1 MTPLIYYDTIIN
13 KEMCE
18 ERGNTMAVFAKPV
31 RQMIRVKA
39 EDTEDFLKRF
49 NEHVITKEQIDLCEA
64 AGRLF
69 MHEGKRQ
76 K

>member
-1 MTPLIYYDTIIN
+1 MTPLIYYDTIKN
-13 KEMCE
+13 KEMYE
-18 ERGNTMAVFAKPV
+18 KRRNTMAVFAKPV

>member
-1 MTPLIYYDTIIN
+1 MTPLICYDTIKN
-13 KEMCE
+13 KEMRI
-18 ERGNTMAVFAKPV
+18 ERRNTMAVFPKPV

-39 EDTEDFLKRF
+39 EDAEDFLKRF

>member
-1 MTPLIYYDTIIN
+1 MTPLIYYDTIKN
-13 KEMCE
+13 KEMCK
-18 ERGNTMAVFAKPV
+18 ERRNTMAVFAKPV

>member
-1 MTPLIYYDTIIN
+1 MIQLKT
-13 KEMCE
+13 KRCVGG
-18 ERGNTMAVFAKPV
+18 RRNTMAVFAKPV

>member
-1 MTPLIYYDTIIN
+1 
-13 KEMCE
+13 
-18 ERGNTMAVFAKPV
+18 MAVFAKPV

-49 NEHVITKEQIDLCEA
+49 NEHVITKEQIDLCKA

-76 K
+76 R

>member
-1 MTPLIYYDTIIN
+1 MIQLET
-13 KEMCE
+13 KRCVEKG
-18 ERGNTMAVFAKPV
+18 GNTMAVFAKPV